1 LASRRLSARSI
12 ANPPGPLP
20 TAEAPPEFRSH
31 ALTLPRADAGL
42 RFDRALARA
51 LPQYSRALLKSWIES
66 GAVQVEGRAPRPRD
80 KVQGGEEVRIEA
92 QLATQTPVSPEA
104 IPLEV
109 IHEDRALIIINK
121 PAGLVVHP
129 GAGNARH
136 TLQNALLALDPKLA
150 RVPRA
155 GLVHRLDKDTSG
167 LLVVARTPEAHAALV
182 AALVAREIGRQYLA
196 VCTGAMTAGGTVD
209 EPIGRH
215 RIHRTRMA
223 VRADGRRALTRYR
236 IVQRFRAHTLAR
248 VELETGR
255 THQIRVHLAHIG
267 RMRAGAGRGAARI
280 STAGAARG
288 ASRADSP
295 HDRPTPRVAGA
306 SARGHA
312 APARGAPEPS
322 DMSLPDRAAPP
333 GVLVPDWP
341 APKAVHA
348 AFTLRGGG
356 VSAPPYDSLNVGA
369 HVGDEAA
376 AVAENRQRV
385 SAHLKLPL
393 EPLWLEQVHGIEVL
407 DLDAARSA
415 ASAAAPTA
423 DAAIARGAGNVCVM
437 QVADCMPVLFA
448 SRDGS
453 AVAAAHAG
461 WRGLAGGV
469 LEATV
474 ARLGV
479 APGKLIAW
487 LGPAIGPRHFEV
499 GGEVRAAFLRHDA
512 GASEAFHLNARGRWQ
527 CDLGA
532 LARRRLGALGV
543 TAVFGGAWCTYAD
556 AARFFSYRRDGQC
569 GRMAALIWLG

>member
-1 LASRRLSARSI
+1 MRVLALRVLLDHLPEGGEGLAGGARGALREVGAEEVLDQIRRALEVDQPLDVISIVDARMSGILADEGLGGIGGGLALPGAVICVDEIEPRLPRFVGEGEAGRQLLVDLDRGVEVVGIEIVPGALVEHLGGDLLLIARAVRAATPERDQSDTQRDHAAAHRTGREHSGKGLSLASRRFSARSI

-20 TAEAPPEFRSH
+20 TTEAPPEFRSH

-66 GAVQVEGRAPRPRD
+66 GAVQVDGRAPRPRD

-92 QLATQTPVSPEA
+92 QLATQTPVRPEA

-236 IVQRFRAHTLAR
+236 IVQRFRAHTLVR

-267 RMRAGAGRGAARI
+267 FPIVGDPVYGGRRRIPAGCAPELAAALRAF
-280 STAGAARG
+280 
-288 ASRADSP
+288 
-295 HDRPTPRVAGA
+295 PRQAL
-306 SARGHA
+306 HA
-312 APARGAPEPS
+312 ALLELTHPTTGRRLEWQ
-322 DMSLPDRAAPP
+322 APP
-333 GVLVPDWP
+333 PEDM
-341 APKAVHA
+341 
-348 AFTLRGGG
+348 
-356 VSAPPYDSLNVGA
+356 
-369 HVGDEAA
+369 
-376 AVAENRQRV
+376 QR
-385 SAHLKLPL
+385 L
-393 EPLWLEQVHGIEVL
+393 
-407 DLDAARSA
+407 
-415 ASAAAPTA
+415 
-423 DAAIARGAGNVCVM
+423 
-437 QVADCMPVLFA
+437 
-448 SRDGS
+448 
-453 AVAAAHAG
+453 
-461 WRGLAGGV
+461 
-469 LEATV
+469 LEA
-474 ARLGV
+474 
-479 APGKLIAW
+479 
-487 LGPAIGPRHFEV
+487 
-499 GGEVRAAFLRHDA
+499 LRKDP
-512 GASEAFHLNARGRWQ
+512 
-527 CDLGA
+527 
-532 LARRRLGALGV
+532 
-543 TAVFGGAWCTYAD
+543 T
-556 AARFFSYRRDGQC
+556 
-569 GRMAALIWLG
+569 

>member
-1 LASRRLSARSI
+1 
-12 ANPPGPLP
+12 
-20 TAEAPPEFRSH
+20 
-31 ALTLPRADAGL
+31 
-42 RFDRALARA
+42 
-51 LPQYSRALLKSWIES
+51 
-66 GAVQVEGRAPRPRD
+66 
-80 KVQGGEEVRIEA
+80 
-92 QLATQTPVSPEA
+92 
-104 IPLEV
+104 
-109 IHEDRALIIINK
+109 
-121 PAGLVVHP
+121 
-129 GAGNARH
+129 
-136 TLQNALLALDPKLA
+136 
-150 RVPRA
+150 
-155 GLVHRLDKDTSG
+155 
-167 LLVVARTPEAHAALV
+167 
-182 AALVAREIGRQYLA
+182 
-196 VCTGAMTAGGTVD
+196 
-209 EPIGRH
+209 
-215 RIHRTRMA
+215 
-223 VRADGRRALTRYR
+223 
-236 IVQRFRAHTLAR
+236 
-248 VELETGR
+248 
-255 THQIRVHLAHIG
+255 
-267 RMRAGAGRGAARI
+267 
-280 STAGAARG
+280 
-288 ASRADSP
+288 
-295 HDRPTPRVAGA
+295 
-306 SARGHA
+306 
-312 APARGAPEPS
+312 
-322 DMSLPDRAAPP
+322 MSLPQRAAPP

-348 AFTLRGGG
+348 AFTLRSGG

-407 DLDAARSA
+407 DLDAARLP